1 MKNAAPLRIGIAGL
15 GTVGAATLG
24 FLVTENA
31 RIAARAGRALAVTAI
46 VARDRTKDRGVD
58 TSDLRWFD
66 DPVAMAS
73 DADIDMFIELIGGA
87 DGVAK
92 AAVEAALVSGKQVV
106 TANKALLAHHGAALA
121 ELAESTPGASLHY
134 EAAVA
139 GGIPAVKALR
149 EGMTGNGITRVSG
162 ILNGTCNYILTEM
175 ETTGAAFD
183 GVLLEAQKLGY
194 AEADPTADVGGFDAA
209 HKLAIMAS
217 IAFGRQ
223 MDFGGVR
230 IEGIGN
236 VAAEDIVAARD
247 MGYRIRL
254 LGVAERTAQG
264 VSQRLRPCM
273 TRADSPLGKIMGVT
287 NAVMFEGDAIGAT
300 ILTGPGAGGGPT
312 ASAVLADVVDA
323 ARGNCPPTF
332 GIAAKDLAPVSS
344 GGPDIPDEGAFYLR
358 VTLKDQPGTL
368 AEVAT
373 ALGASGVSI
382 HRMRQH
388 DHDGDAAPV
397 TIVTHRCDLAD
408 ITAAKERIAAL
419 SVCTAPPVSM
429 RIVES

>member
-1 MKNAAPLRIGIAGL
+1 MNDEPLKIGIAGL

-24 FLVTENA
+24 YLMNENA
-31 RIAARAGRALAVTAI
+31 RIAARAGRALQVTAI

-66 DPVAMAS
+66 DPVAMA
-73 DADIDMFIELIGGA
+73 ADDGIDMFVELIGGA

-92 AAVEAALVSGKQVV
+92 AAVEAALKAGKSVV

-121 ELAESTPGASLHY
+121 SLAESTPGASLHY

-149 EGMTGNGITRVSG
+149 EGMAGNGVTRVSG

-175 ETTGAAFD
+175 ETTGAAFGD
-183 GVLLEAQKLGY
+183 VLLDAQKLGY
-194 AEADPTADVGGFDAA
+194 AETDPTADVGGFDAA
-209 HKLAIMAS
+209 HKLAIMAA

-223 MDFGGVR
+223 MDFDGVQ
-230 IEGIGN
+230 IEGIGD

-264 VSQRLRPCM
+264 VSQRMRPCM
-273 TRADSPLGKIMGVT
+273 APADSALGGVMGVT
-287 NAVMFEGDAIGAT
+287 NAVMLEGDAIGAT
-300 ILTGPGAGGGPT
+300 LLTGPGAGGGPT
-312 ASAVLADVVDA
+312 ASAVLADIVDV

-332 GIAAKDLAPVSS
+332 GLPAADLSPVTQD
-344 GGPDIPDEGAFYLR
+344 GTAIPDEGAFYLR

-373 ALGASGVSI
+373 ALGACGVSI

-408 ITAAKERIAAL
+408 VEAAKERIAAL

>member
-1 MKNAAPLRIGIAGL
+1 MSDDTPLRIGIAGL

-24 FLVTENA
+24 LLVTENA

-58 TSDLRWFD
+58 TSGLRWFD

-73 DADIDMFIELIGGA
+73 DDGIDMFIELIGGA

-92 AAVEAALVSGKQVV
+92 AAVEAALASGKQVV

-121 ELAESTPGASLHY
+121 DLAESTPGASLHY

-223 MDFGGVR
+223 MDFDGVR
-230 IEGIGN
+230 IEGIED

-254 LGVAERTAQG
+254 LGMAERTAQG

-273 TRADSPLGKIMGVT
+273 TRADSPLGKITGVT

-332 GIAAKDLAPVSS
+332 GIAAADLAPVTS
-344 GGPDIPDEGAFYLR
+344 GGPAIPDEGAFYLR
-358 VTLKDQPGTL
+358 VMLKDQPGTL

-388 DHDGDAAPV
+388 DHDGAAAPV

-408 ITAAKERIAAL
+408 ITAAKERIAGL

>member
-1 MKNAAPLRIGIAGL
+1 MSEDPLKIGIAGL
-15 GTVGAATLG
+15 GTVGAATLHY
-24 FLVTENA
+24 LINENT
-31 RIAARAGRALAVTAI
+31 RIAARAGRALTVDAI

-58 TSDLRWFD
+58 TSGLRWFD
-66 DPVAMAS
+66 DPVALA
-73 DADIDMFIELIGGA
+73 ADPGIDVFVELIGGA

-92 AAVEAALVSGKQVV
+92 ATVEAALAAGKPVV

-121 ELAESTPGASLHY
+121 ELAERTPGASLHY

-149 EGMTGNGITRVSG
+149 EGMAGNGITRVSG

-175 ETTGAAFD
+175 ETTGAAFGD
-183 GVLLEAQKLGY
+183 VLLDAQKLGY

-209 HKLAIMAS
+209 HKLAIMAA

-223 MDFGGVR
+223 MDFAGVQ
-230 IEGIGN
+230 IEGIDS
-236 VAAEDIVAARD
+236 VSAEDIVAARD

-264 VSQRLRPCM
+264 VAQRLRPCM
-273 TRADSPLGKIMGVT
+273 TPADSALGKIIGVT
-287 NAVMFEGDAIGAT
+287 NAVMLEGDAIGAT

-312 ASAVLADVVDA
+312 ASAVLADIVDV
-323 ARGNCPPTF
+323 ARGNTPPTF
-332 GIAAKDLAPVSS
+332 GIAAADLAPIAK
-344 GGPDIPDEGAFYLR
+344 GGADIPDEGAFYLR
-358 VTLKDQPGTL
+358 VMLKDRPGTL

-373 ALGASGVSI
+373 ALGQSGVSI

-388 DHDGDAAPV
+388 DHEGDAAPV

-408 ITAAKERIAAL
+408 ITAAKERIVAL
-419 SVCTAPPVSM
+419 TVCTEPPVSM

>member
-1 MKNAAPLRIGIAGL
+1 MREDPLKIGIAGL

-24 FLVTENA
+24 YLAAENA
-31 RIAARAGRALAVTAI
+31 RIAARAGRGLAVTAI

-58 TSDLRWFD
+58 TSAMRWFD

-73 DADIDMFIELIGGA
+73 DDGIDLFVELIGGA

-92 AAVEAALVSGKQVV
+92 AAVEAALAAGKPVV

-149 EGMTGNGITRVSG
+149 EGLAGNGVTRVSG

-175 ETTGAAFD
+175 EETGAAFGD
-183 GVLLEAQKLGY
+183 VLLDAQRLGY

-209 HKLAIMAS
+209 HKLAIMAA

-223 MDFGGVR
+223 VDFDGVR
-230 IEGIGN
+230 IEGIEN
-236 VAAEDIVAARD
+236 VSAEDIEAAAD

-254 LGVAERTAQG
+254 IGVAERTAEG
-264 VSQRLRPCM
+264 VAQRLRPCLVPS
-273 TRADSPLGKIMGVT
+273 DSPLGAIEGVT
-287 NAVMFEGDAIGAT
+287 NAVMLEGDAVGAT
-300 ILTGPGAGGGPT
+300 VLTGPGAGGGPT
-312 ASAVLADVVDA
+312 ASAVLADIVDV
-323 ARGNCPPTF
+323 ARGNAPPTF
-332 GIAAKDLAPVSS
+332 GIACADLAPA
-344 GGPDIPDEGAFYLR
+344 GGDEATRDEGAFYLR
-358 VTLKDQPGTL
+358 VMLKDRPGTL
-368 AEVAT
+368 AEVAK
-373 ALGASGVSI
+373 ALGHSDVSI

-388 DHDGDAAPV
+388 DHAGDIAPV
-397 TIVTHRCDLAD
+397 TIVTHRCDLSD
-408 ITAAKERIAAL
+408 IAAARERIAGLDA
-419 SVCTAPPVSM
+419 CTAPPVSM
-429 RIVES
+429 RIVDG

>member
-1 MKNAAPLRIGIAGL
+1 MNDEPLKIGIAGL

-24 FLVTENA
+24 YLVRENA
-31 RIAARAGRALAVTAI
+31 RIAARAGRGLAVTAI

-58 TSDLRWFD
+58 TSGLRWFD
-66 DPVAMAS
+66 DPVAMA
-73 DADIDMFIELIGGA
+73 ADEGIDIFVELIGGA

-92 AAVEAALVSGKQVV
+92 AAVEAALAAGKAVV

-121 ELAESTPGASLHY
+121 ELAEKTPGASLHY

-149 EGMTGNGITRVSG
+149 EGMAGNGITRVSG

-175 ETTGAAFD
+175 ETTGAAFGD
-183 GVLLEAQKLGY
+183 VLLEAQKLGY
-194 AEADPTADVGGFDAA
+194 AETDPTADVGGFDAA
-209 HKLAIMAS
+209 HKLAIMAA
-217 IAFGRQ
+217 IAFGRRIAF
-223 MDFGGVR
+223 DDVE
-230 IEGIGN
+230 IEGIEK

-254 LGVAERTAQG
+254 MGVAERTAGG

-273 TRADSPLGKIMGVT
+273 TPAGSPLGAIMGVT
-287 NAVMFEGDAIGAT
+287 NAVMLEGDAVGAT

-312 ASAVLADVVDA
+312 ASAVLADIVDV
-323 ARGNCPPTF
+323 ARGNCPPVF
-332 GIAAKDLAPVSS
+332 GIAAADLAPAD
-344 GGPDIPDEGAFYLR
+344 GRATGDEGAFYLR
-358 VTLKDQPGTL
+358 ITLKDRPGTL

-373 ALGASGVSI
+373 ALGSCNVSI
-382 HRMRQH
+382 HRMRQY
-388 DHDGDAAPV
+388 DHADDAAPI
-397 TIVTHRCDLAD
+397 TIVTHRCDLAE
-408 ITAAKERIAAL
+408 IEAAKERIAAL
-419 SVCTAPPVSM
+419 PVCTAPPVSM

>member
-1 MKNAAPLRIGIAGL
+1 MSDDPLKIGIAGL

-24 FLVTENA
+24 FLVNENA
-31 RIAARAGRALAVTAI
+31 RIAARAGRALRVDAI
-46 VARDRTKDRGVD
+46 VARDRAKDRGVD
-58 TSDLRWFD
+58 TSGLRWFD
-66 DPVAMAS
+66 DPVALA
-73 DADIDMFIELIGGA
+73 ADPGIDLYVELMGGA

-92 AAVEAALVSGKQVV
+92 ASVEAALAAGKPVV
-106 TANKALLAHHGAALA
+106 TANKALLAHHGGALA
-121 ELAESTPGASLHY
+121 ELAERTPGASLHY

-149 EGMTGNGITRVSG
+149 EGMAGNGITRVSG

-175 ETTGAAFD
+175 EETGAAFD

-209 HKLAIMAS
+209 HKLAIMAA

-223 MDFGGVR
+223 MAFDDVQ
-230 IEGIGN
+230 IEGIEN
-236 VAAEDIVAARD
+236 VAAEDIIAARD

-254 LGVAERTAQG
+254 LGVAERTDEG

-273 TRADSPLGKIMGVT
+273 TPIDSPLGKITGVT
-287 NAVMFEGDAIGAT
+287 NAVMLEGDAIGAT

-312 ASAVLADVVDA
+312 ASAVLADIIDV

-332 GIAAKDLAPVSS
+332 GIATNDLVPVTSS
-344 GGPDIPDEGAFYLR
+344 GAPLRDEGAFYLR

-373 ALGASGVSI
+373 ALGRSGVSI

-388 DHDGDAAPV
+388 DHKNDIAPV

-408 ITAAKERIAAL
+408 ITAAKERIETL

>member
-1 MKNAAPLRIGIAGL
+1 MSDKPLRIGIAGL

-24 FLVTENA
+24 LLVTENA
-31 RIAARAGRALAVTAI
+31 RIAARAGRTLQVDAI
-46 VARDRTKDRGVD
+46 VARDRSKDRGVD
-58 TSDLRWFD
+58 TSGLRWFD
-66 DPVAMAS
+66 DPVALA
-73 DADIDMFIELIGGA
+73 ADPGIDMFIELIGGT

-92 AAVEAALVSGKQVV
+92 ASVEAALKAGKSVI
-106 TANKALLAHHGAALA
+106 TANKALLAHHGATLADLA
-121 ELAESTPGASLHY
+121 EKTPGASLHY

-149 EGMTGNGITRVSG
+149 EGMAGNGITRVSG

-175 ETTGAAFD
+175 ETTGAAFGD
-183 GVLLEAQKLGY
+183 VLLEAQKLGY
-194 AEADPTADVGGFDAA
+194 AETDPTADVGGFDAA

-223 MDFGGVR
+223 MAFDDVQ
-230 IEGIGN
+230 IEGIEK
-236 VAAEDIVAARD
+236 VAAEDIIAASD

-254 LGVAERTAQG
+254 LGVAERTSKG
-264 VSQRLRPCM
+264 ISQRLRPCM
-273 TRADSPLGKIMGVT
+273 TPIDSPLGKIMGVT
-287 NAVMFEGDAIGAT
+287 NAVMLEGDAIGAT

-312 ASAVLADVVDA
+312 ASAVLSDVVDV

-332 GIAAKDLAPVSS
+332 GIPAAQLSPVTQD
-344 GGPDIPDEGAFYLR
+344 GTAIPDEGAFYLR

-368 AEVAT
+368 AEVAN

-388 DHDGDAAPV
+388 DHNGDAAPV

-419 SVCTAPPVSM
+419 TVCTAPPVSM
-429 RIVES
+429 RIIES